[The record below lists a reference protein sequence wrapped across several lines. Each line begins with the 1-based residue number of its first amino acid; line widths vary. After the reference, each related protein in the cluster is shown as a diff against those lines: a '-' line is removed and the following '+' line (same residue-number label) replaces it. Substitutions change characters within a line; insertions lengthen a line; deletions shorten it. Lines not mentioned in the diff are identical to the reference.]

1 MQDIN
6 SVPLIVRREIEALLA
21 APLIKAFVDRF
32 GREAALQIT
41 KEVIGT
47 LARQSGEG
55 LKVMSGGNTMDHL
68 QKIWPVFGQG
78 GALEFEMLPSTPTT
92 GGLNVTRWRYAE
104 MYHKHGLQEFG
115 FLLSCGRDFA
125 MMEGFNPK
133 IRFIRTQTIM
143 EGAPFCD
150 FRFVLEK
157 D

>member
-21 APLIKAFVDRF
+21 APIIKAFIDRF
-32 GREAALQIT
+32 GREAALQVT
-41 KEVIGT
+41 QEVIST

-55 LKVMSGGNTMDHL
+55 LKVISGGNSMDHL
-68 QKIWPVFGQG
+68 QKLWPVFGQG
-78 GALEFEMLPSTPTT
+78 GTLEFELLPSTRTT
-92 GGLNVTRWRYAE
+92 SGLNVTRCRYAE
-104 MYHKHGLQEFG
+104 MYRKHGLQEFG

-133 IRFIRTQTIM
+133 IKFARTQTIM

-150 FRFVLEK
+150 FRFTLEEE
-157 D
+157 

>member
-21 APLIKAFVDRF
+21 APFIKSFIERF
-32 GREAALQIT
+32 GREGALQVT
-41 KEVIGT
+41 KEVIET

-55 LKVMSGGNTMDHL
+55 LRVMSGGNTMDHL

-92 GGLNVTRWRYAE
+92 GGLNVTRCRYAE
-104 MYHKHGLQEFG
+104 MYRKHGLQKFG

-125 MMEGFNPK
+125 MIEGFNPK
-133 IRFIRTQTIM
+133 IRLTRTQTIM

-150 FRFVLEK
+150 FRFTLEEG
-157 D
+157 